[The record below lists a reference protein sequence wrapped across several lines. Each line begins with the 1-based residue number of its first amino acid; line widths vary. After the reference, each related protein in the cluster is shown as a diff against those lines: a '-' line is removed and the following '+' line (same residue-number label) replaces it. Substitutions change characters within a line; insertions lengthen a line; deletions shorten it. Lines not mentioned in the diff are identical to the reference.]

1 MSASER
7 ARAVVDTNLFV
18 SGTLLKRGAPY
29 RLLEAFRAQ
38 QFTLVI
44 SEEQRAEIAEVLER
58 PKLAVRYQVTEG
70 DVAALLFAI
79 DTGAAFTPLTT
90 PLPIRVRDPKDEAVL
105 LTALS
110 GAADYLVTG
119 DEDLLV
125 LRGDPR
131 LGALRI
137 VTVTEFLAI
146 LHQPME

>member
-1 MSASER
+1 MSAGER
-7 ARAVVDTNLFV
+7 ARVVIDTNLFV

-44 SEEQRAEIAEVLER
+44 SEELRAEIAEVLQR
-58 PKLAVRYQVTEG
+58 PKLAARYQVTEG

-90 PLPIRVRDPKDEAVL
+90 PPPGRVRDPKDEAVL
-105 LTALS
+105 LAALS

-125 LRGDPR
+125 LRSDPQ
-131 LGALRI
+131 LGTLRI
-137 VTVTEFLAI
+137 VTVTEFLEV
-146 LHQPME
+146 LHQPPE